1 MTVTEMRAIRA
12 CAQVVDVPEN
22 VQASEANMRQVSARV
37 TTTTTRREAISI
49 A

>member
-1 MTVTEMRAIRA
+1 MTEMVLRA

-22 VQASEANMRQVSARV
+22 VQASEATIRQVSAKV
-37 TTTTTRREAISI
+37 TTTTTGREAISI